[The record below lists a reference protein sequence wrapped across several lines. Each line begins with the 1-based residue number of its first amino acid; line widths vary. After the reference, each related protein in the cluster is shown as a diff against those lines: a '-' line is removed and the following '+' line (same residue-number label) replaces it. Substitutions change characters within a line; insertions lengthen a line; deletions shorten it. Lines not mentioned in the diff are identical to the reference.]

1 MTKEDLETLVEVIQT
16 HRFMMASAFSG
27 SVPNNKEMQ
36 AYMGKMHQLQ
46 DRVKA
51 EIAKCQTSQSS

>member
-1 MTKEDLETLVEVIQT
+1 MTQEDLETLFEVVQT

-36 AYMGKMHQLQ
+36 AYMSKMHRLQ

-51 EIAKCQTSQSS
+51 EIAKCKTSQSS